1 MKGDSA
7 GQLSVDHRLDR
18 LEKLFSSLSSFE
30 VAELARHPKSHT
42 LKMSDKNFRN
52 QSFFYSSKLF
62 QKVFFK
68 SCSCPC
74 KALEKNFDK
83 MKHMSNKRRAKI
95 KLLERKLKL
104 AAVATTLT
112 I

>member
-52 QSFFYSSKLF
+52 QSFFT
-62 QKVFFK
+62 QVNCFK
-68 SCSCPC
+68 SFS
-74 KALEKNFDK
+74 
-83 MKHMSNKRRAKI
+83 
-95 KLLERKLKL
+95 
-104 AAVATTLT
+104 
-112 I
+112 